1 MTITV
6 IRNGT
11 EYAMN
16 DGTYC
21 YARGD
26 DGWGA
31 AHLLR
36 LATHGPQQHG
46 DTDEGFR
53 LHPRTASLIL
63 SVNGSSW
70 TNMLSRRATLLNI
83 FSPLDLLT
91 IKWDGLDKQID
102 GYFAGSMDMSSRD
115 RAGFMQTIAVTLK
128 CPDPSFY
135 NPTINTVVF
144 GAAAGSGTFAVP
156 MPVPHGVG
164 AAAVDDSVGINYAG
178 NWYSYPTIRITGP
191 ITDALITN
199 VTTSEKLD
207 FDGVTIAAGDYY
219 DIDTSYG
226 YKTVIDDSDVN
237 KIADLTE
244 DSDLAT
250 FHLQPDS
257 SDAPGGSNSISVT
270 GSSVT
275 AATAVRLQ
283 YYTRYTG
290 I

>member
-11 EYAMN
+11 EYALN

-21 YARGD
+21 WARGD

-31 AHLLR
+31 AHLFR
-36 LATHGPQQHG
+36 LATSGPQQHG

-53 LHPRTASLIL
+53 LNPRIASLIL

-70 TNMLSRRATLLNI
+70 ANMLTRRATLLDI
-83 FSPLDLLT
+83 FSPLDSL
-91 IKWDGLDKQID
+91 IIRWDGIDKQID

-115 RAGFMQTIAVTLK
+115 RAGFVQNIAVTLK

-135 NPTINTVVF
+135 NPTIKLITF
-144 GAAAGSGTFAVP
+144 GASGGASVFSVP

-164 AAAVDDSVGINYAG
+164 AAAIDESVGINYAG

-191 ITDALITN
+191 ITDTIITN
-199 VTTSEKLD
+199 VTTNEKLD

-219 DIDTSYG
+219 EIDTRYG
-226 YKTVIDDSDVN
+226 YKTVLDDSDVN

-257 SDAPGGSNSISVT
+257 ADAPGGSNSIEVT
-270 GSSVT
+270 GTSVST
-275 AATAVRLQ
+275 ATKVELW
-283 YYTRYTG
+283 YYDRYTG

>member
-6 IRNGT
+6 VRNGT
-11 EYAMN
+11 EYSLN

-21 YARGD
+21 WAHGD
-26 DGWGA
+26 EGWGA
-31 AHLLR
+31 AQLDR
-36 LATHGPQQHG
+36 LATRGPQQHG

-53 LHPRTASLIL
+53 LDPRIASLVL
-63 SVNGSSW
+63 SVNGTSW
-70 TNMLSRRATLLNI
+70 ADMMTKRATLLDI
-83 FSPLDLLT
+83 FSPLDLLI

-102 GYFAGSMDMSSRD
+102 GYFAGSMEMSSTD
-115 RAGFMQTIAVTLK
+115 RAGYRQTIAVTLK
-128 CPDPSFY
+128 CSDPSFY
-135 NPTINTVVF
+135 NPTINTVDF
-144 GAAAGSGTFAVP
+144 GIGGGGTGMQVP
-156 MPVPHGVG
+156 MDVPHSVG
-164 AAAVDDSVGINYAG
+164 ASSISESVGVTYTG

-191 ITDALITN
+191 ITDACITN
-199 VTTSEKLD
+199 NATSEKLD

-219 DIDTSYG
+219 DIDTRYG
-226 YKTVIDDSDVN
+226 YKTVEDDSDVN

-250 FHLQPDS
+250 FHIQPDS
-257 SDAPGGSNSISVT
+257 ADAPGGTNSISVT

-275 AATAVRLQ
+275 AATAIRLQ